1 MSCNVVKSHSLDSLE
16 EASLNLTSIHL
27 ADLFRRDLSRWI
39 QQIEAF
45 PSDEMLWRTPPGI
58 ANSAGNLVLHIEGNL
73 REYIGRQL
81 GELGYNRNRPLE
93 FTAKGNQR
101 EDLVG
106 RLEEVRLLIPPV
118 IASLSWEG
126 MEKEYPEV
134 VLGKALSTH
143 AFLIHLYGHL
153 NWHLGQV
160 DHLRRTLSGDGAIQR
175 AGL

>member
-1 MSCNVVKSHSLDSLE
+1 
-16 EASLNLTSIHL
+16 LNITRIHL

-58 ANSAGNLVLHIEGNL
+58 ANPAGNLVLHIEGNL

-81 GELGYNRNRPLE
+81 GEQGYNRNRPLE

-106 RLEEVRLLIPPV
+106 RLEELRRLIPPI
-118 IASLSWEG
+118 IASLSSEA
-126 MEKEYPEV
+126 MEKQHPEA
-134 VLGKALSTH
+134 VLEKALSTH

-160 DHLRRTLSGDGAIQR
+160 DYLRRTLSGDGAIQG

>member
-1 MSCNVVKSHSLDSLE
+1 MNI
-16 EASLNLTSIHL
+16 TGIHL

-58 ANSAGNLVLHIEGNL
+58 ANPAGNLVLHIEGNL

-81 GELGYNRNRPLE
+81 GEIGYDRNRPLE

-106 RLEEVRLLIPPV
+106 RLEELRRLIPQV
-118 IASLSWEG
+118 IASLSVEG

-134 VLGKALSTH
+134 VLEKPLATH

-160 DHLRRTLSGDGAIQR
+160 DYLRRTLSGDRPAAR